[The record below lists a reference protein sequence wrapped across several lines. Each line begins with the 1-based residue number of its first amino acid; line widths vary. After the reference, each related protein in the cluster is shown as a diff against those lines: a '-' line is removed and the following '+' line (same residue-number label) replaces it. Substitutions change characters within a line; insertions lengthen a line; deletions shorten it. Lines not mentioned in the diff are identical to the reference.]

1 MKKKKLSDALSDP
14 EYIFKVKQL
23 VIQKLVESGLNMD
36 YRRFNQQVNEPM
48 VQWLVKVLV
57 QEETLAKYP
66 SDWWQ
71 ALKERWFPWSFAGRM
86 WLRRWPVRYTEVMA
100 VHKFPELSP
109 PDEVLGREFVTLKL
123 VDEDKL
129 VKVGEE
135 KKE

>member
-1 MKKKKLSDALSDP
+1 MKKKNLSDALSDP

-36 YRRFNQQVNEPM
+36 YHRFNQQVNEPM

-71 ALKERWFPWSFAGRM
+71 ALKERWFKPWM
-86 WLRRWPVRYTEVMA
+86 LRRWPVRYTEVLA
-100 VHKFPELSP
+100 VHKFPELNP

-129 VKVGEE
+129 AKIGEE

>member
-1 MKKKKLSDALSDP
+1 MRSTGRRTIAP
-14 EYIFKVKQL
+14 
-23 VIQKLVESGLNMD
+23 VIP
-36 YRRFNQQVNEPM
+36 RRFNQQVNEPM
-48 VQWLVKVLV
+48 VQWLVKLLV

-71 ALKERWFPWSFAGRM
+71 ALKERWFKPWM
-86 WLRRWPVRYTEVMA
+86 LRRWPVNYIEVIA

-129 VKVGEE
+129 EKVGEE